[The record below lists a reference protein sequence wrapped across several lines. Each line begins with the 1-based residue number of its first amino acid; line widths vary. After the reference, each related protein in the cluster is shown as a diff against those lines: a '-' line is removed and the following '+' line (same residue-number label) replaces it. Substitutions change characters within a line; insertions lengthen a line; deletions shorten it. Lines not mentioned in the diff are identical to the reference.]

1 MIIWLALYCHLDY
14 ISIEDCFYTEII
26 LVFFS
31 FFSLLIIRIEFFGSF
46 LSGEWWMF
54 SLFSFRFFSIAWS
67 WLLSE
72 ILSASN
78 LCYLYSGVV
87 VTEATRGSVSGFFLF
102 FWCGTLVATATSD
115 YCHIFTFA
123 CSPFVCWQF
132 LSFNVICFLHFLF

>member
-1 MIIWLALYCHLDY
+1 MIIWLALCCHLDY
-14 ISIEDCFYTEII
+14 ISIEDCFCTEII

-31 FFSLLIIRIEFFGSF
+31 SFSLLIIRIEFFGSF

-102 FWCGTLVATATSD
+102 FGVAHWLPPQLLTIAIFSLLLVLHS
-115 YCHIFTFA
+115 
-123 CSPFVCWQF
+123 FVDSFF
-132 LSFNVICFLHFLF
+132 LLI